1 MERDSIKAITERV
14 RREREQG
21 VAKGGTG
28 ESAIN
33 SDAPIIKPLNGASTE
48 APPEIVKPPPD
59 THTKDQD
66 LTELISQITSVK
78 VSGQTKMLIRFDDK
92 HTAVLNMLQPAFK
105 INVVQFVNFLVE
117 RFFEANPDIK
127 TQMKNSIKN
136 SLKEI

>member
-28 ESAIN
+28 EPAIN

-48 APPEIVKPPPD
+48 ATPEIVKPPPD
-59 THTKDQD
+59 MQTKDQD